1 MIALYVLPGIVM
13 MRYYNEGLEMKIRLL
28 WLTNDMDALHVKID
42 KLNNHIVRFCF
53 TGDID

>member
-42 KLNNHIVRFCF
+42 KLNNHIVRFYF